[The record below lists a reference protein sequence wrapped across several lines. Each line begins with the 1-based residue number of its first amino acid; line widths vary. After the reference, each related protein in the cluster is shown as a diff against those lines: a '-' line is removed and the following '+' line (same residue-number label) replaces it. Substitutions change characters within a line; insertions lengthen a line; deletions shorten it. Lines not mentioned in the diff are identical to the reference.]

1 MSGIPVSARPHEASL
16 ERLEQAENLFACGDV
31 ASARRMLSECLA
43 DPAAPVE
50 HQVQALNDLGVI
62 ANAHGRPDEAER
74 LLLGAVSRDAGYVPA
89 LENLAALCAGD
100 DLVQATHWARRAAE
114 ADPGSGA
121 AWRQVAELERRR
133 RRRTEARVA
142 LERAGALG
150 ENVGDE
156 LAELAEL
163 AGREE
168 AAVPGSPAAPRALS
182 RVLIVVDY
190 FHPSLGGSERLA
202 EAAGA
207 TLQAQGLTVEV
218 ATRPLPHRTA
228 TTHRGMLVHEI
239 DPQRLEE
246 LQAIVAARAYDGI
259 LIFSAPT
266 AWPIVASLHLPAP
279 RPRIVAVPCINAENS
294 AALRANAAMLDA
306 YANLIATADVV
317 GYSSHGGCDAQL
329 CEDLGL
335 DGVYVPN
342 AVERV
347 SPRGAPPLLAGD
359 APLLLVVA
367 NMWPEKNHAGLLRA
381 LRDHPGRWRLAII
394 GEASP
399 EAPHIAEEVRQLAS
413 ADPRVHLLGPAD
425 PGTVAAAMTQATALL
440 LPSLA
445 EATPLVVLEAM
456 SHRLPWIATPTCGAV
471 HDHAGG
477 LILPLR
483 MFGEGIDFLLDAPA
497 AAAELGAAGLA
508 HWEASYTWD
517 VMGPRYADILRGAPV
532 DALAPPAGALAA
544 TEDVRA
550 RFYERRAR
558 SDAA

>member
-1 MSGIPVSARPHEASL
+1 MTGIPVSARPHETTL
-16 ERLEQAENLFACGDV
+16 EPLEQAEQLFADGDV

-43 DPAAPVE
+43 DPATPVE

-62 ANAHGRPDEAER
+62 ANAQGRPDEAER
-74 LLLGAVSRDAGYVPA
+74 FLLGAVSRDAGYVPA
-89 LENLAALCAGD
+89 LENLAALCARD
-100 DLVQATHWARRAAE
+100 DPVQAAYWARRAAE
-114 ADPGSGA
+114 AQPGA
-121 AWRQVAELERRR
+121 VETVA
-133 RRRTEARVA
+133 
-142 LERAGALG
+142 
-150 ENVGDE
+150 DE
-156 LAELAEL
+156 LAELAR
-163 AGREE
+163 REE
-168 AAVPGSPAAPRALS
+168 AGVPGSPAAPRALS

-218 ATRPLPHRTA
+218 ATRRLPQRTA
-228 TTHRGMLVHEI
+228 REHRGMLVHEI
-239 DPQRLEE
+239 DPERPDE
-246 LQAIVAARAYDGI
+246 LQAVVAAGAYDGM

-266 AWPIVASLHLPAP
+266 SWPIVASLRLPAP

-294 AALRANAAMLDA
+294 AALRSNPAMLHA
-306 YANLIATADVV
+306 YANLIATADVI
-317 GYSSHGGCDAQL
+317 GYSSHSGCDAQL

-335 DGVYVPN
+335 GGVYVPN

-347 SPRGAPPLLAGD
+347 SPRGALPLVGGD

-381 LRDHPGRWRLAII
+381 LRDHPGRWRLAVI

-399 EAPHIAEEVRQLAS
+399 EAPHVAEEVRQLAS

-497 AAAELGAAGLA
+497 AAGELGAAGLA
-508 HWEASYTWD
+508 HWQASYTWD
-517 VMGPRYADILRGAPV
+517 VMGPRYADILRGAQV
-532 DALAPPAGALAA
+532 DALAPPADALAA
-544 TEDVRA
+544 TEAVRA

-558 SDAA
+558 SEAA

>member
-1 MSGIPVSARPHEASL
+1 VTGIPVSARPHEPSL
-16 ERLEQAENLFACGDV
+16 ERLERAEELFADGDV
-31 ASARRMLSECLA
+31 TSARRMLSECLA
-43 DPAAPVE
+43 DPATPVE

-62 ANAHGRPDEAER
+62 ANAQGCPDEAER

-89 LENLAALCAGD
+89 LENLAALCARD
-100 DLVQATHWARRAAE
+100 DPVQATYWARRAAE
-114 ADPGSGA
+114 AHPGAGETMAGETMAGETMAGETA
-121 AWRQVAELERRR
+121 A
-133 RRRTEARVA
+133 
-142 LERAGALG
+142 G
-150 ENVGDE
+150 E
-156 LAELAEL
+156 LAELAPRDET
-163 AGREE
+163 G
-168 AAVPGSPAAPRALS
+168 VPCSTAAPRALS

-190 FHPSLGGSERLA
+190 FYPSLGGSERLA

-218 ATRPLPHRTA
+218 ATRRLPQRTA
-228 TTHRGMLVHEI
+228 REHRGMLVHEI
-239 DPQRLEE
+239 DPERPEA
-246 LQAIVAARAYDGI
+246 LQTVVAAGAYDGM

-266 AWPIVASLHLPAP
+266 SWPIVASLRLPAP

-294 AALRANAAMLDA
+294 AALRANPAMLHA
-306 YANLIATADVV
+306 YADLIATADVV
-317 GYSSHGGCDAQL
+317 GYSSHSGCDARL

-335 DGVYVPN
+335 GGVYVPN

-347 SPRGAPPLLAGD
+347 SPRGELPGLAGG

-399 EAPHIAEEVRQLAS
+399 EAPHVAEEVRQLAN

-456 SHRLPWIATPTCGAV
+456 SHRLPWIATPNCGAV

-477 LILPLR
+477 LILPVR

-497 AAAELGAAGLA
+497 AAGELGAAGLA

-517 VMGPRYADILRGAPV
+517 VMGPRYADILRGTQV
-532 DALAPPAGALAA
+532 DALAPPARALAA

-558 SDAA
+558 SEAA

>member
-1 MSGIPVSARPHEASL
+1 MTGIPVSARPHESSL
-16 ERLEQAENLFACGDV
+16 ERLERAEELFADGDV
-31 ASARRMLSECLA
+31 TSARRMLSECLA
-43 DPAAPVE
+43 DPATPVE

-62 ANAHGRPDEAER
+62 ANAQGRPDEAER
-74 LLLGAVSRDAGYVPA
+74 LLVGAVSRDAGYVPA
-89 LENLAALCAGD
+89 LENLAALCARD
-100 DLVQATHWARRAAE
+100 DPVQAAYWARRAAE
-114 ADPGSGA
+114 AHPG
-121 AWRQVAELERRR
+121 
-133 RRRTEARVA
+133 
-142 LERAGALG
+142 AGETMAG
-150 ENVGDE
+150 ETGTGE
-156 LAELAEL
+156 LAELAPRDE
-163 AGREE
+163 AG
-168 AAVPGSPAAPRALS
+168 VPGSTAAPRALS

-190 FHPSLGGSERLA
+190 FYPSLGGSERLA

-218 ATRPLPHRTA
+218 ATRRLPQRTA
-228 TTHRGMLVHEI
+228 REHRGMLVHEI
-239 DPQRLEE
+239 DPERPEA
-246 LQAIVAARAYDGI
+246 LQTVVAAGAYDGM

-266 AWPIVASLHLPAP
+266 SWPIVASLRLPAP

-294 AALRANAAMLDA
+294 AALRANPAMLHA
-306 YANLIATADVV
+306 YADLIATADVV
-317 GYSSHGGCDAQL
+317 GYSSHSGCDARL

-335 DGVYVPN
+335 GGVYVPN
-342 AVERV
+342 AVERL
-347 SPRGAPPLLAGD
+347 SPRGELPGLAGD

-399 EAPHIAEEVRQLAS
+399 EAPHVAEEVRQLAN

-456 SHRLPWIATPTCGAV
+456 SHRLPWIATPDCGAV

-477 LILPLR
+477 LILPVRL
-483 MFGEGIDFLLDAPA
+483 FGEGIDFLLDAPA
-497 AAAELGAAGLA
+497 AAGELGAAGLA

-517 VMGPRYADILRGAPV
+517 VMGPRYADILRGAQV
-532 DALAPPAGALAA
+532 DALAPPARALAA

-558 SDAA
+558 SEAA

>member
-1 MSGIPVSARPHEASL
+1 MTGIPVSARPHETTL
-16 ERLEQAENLFACGDV
+16 EPLEQAEQLFANGDV

-43 DPAAPVE
+43 GPATPVE

-62 ANAHGRPDEAER
+62 ANAEGRPDEAER
-74 LLLGAVSRDAGYVPA
+74 FLLVAVSRDAGYVPA
-89 LENLAALCAGD
+89 LENLAALCARD
-100 DLVQATHWARRAAE
+100 DPVQAAYWARRAAE
-114 ADPGSGA
+114 AQPGA
-121 AWRQVAELERRR
+121 VETVA
-133 RRRTEARVA
+133 
-142 LERAGALG
+142 
-150 ENVGDE
+150 DE
-156 LAELAEL
+156 LAELAR
-163 AGREE
+163 REE
-168 AAVPGSPAAPRALS
+168 AGVPGSPTAPRALS

-218 ATRPLPHRTA
+218 ATRRLPQRTA
-228 TTHRGMLVHEI
+228 REHRGMVVHEI
-239 DPQRLEE
+239 DPERPDE
-246 LQAIVAARAYDGI
+246 LQAVVANRAYDGM

-266 AWPIVASLHLPAP
+266 SWPIFASLRLPAP

-294 AALRANAAMLDA
+294 AALRSNPAMLHA
-306 YANLIATADVV
+306 YANLIATADVI
-317 GYSSHGGCDAQL
+317 GYSSHSGCDAQL

-335 DGVYVPN
+335 GGVYVPN

-347 SPRGAPPLLAGD
+347 SPRGALPLVGSD

-381 LRDHPGRWRLAII
+381 LRDHSGRWRLAVI

-399 EAPHIAEEVRQLAS
+399 EAPHVAEEVRQLAI

-425 PGTVAAAMTQATALL
+425 PGTVAAAMTDATALL

-483 MFGEGIDFLLDAPA
+483 MFGDGIDFLLDAPA
-497 AAAELGAAGLA
+497 AARELGAAGLA
-508 HWEASYTWD
+508 HWQASYTWD
-517 VMGPRYADILRGAPV
+517 VMGPRYADILRGAQV
-532 DALAPPAGALAA
+532 DALAPPADALAA
-544 TEDVRA
+544 TEAVRA

-558 SDAA
+558 SEAA

>member
-1 MSGIPVSARPHEASL
+1 MSGIPVSARPHEPGCG
-16 ERLEQAENLFACGDV
+16 RLEQAEQHFACGDV

-43 DPAAPVE
+43 DPATPIGD
-50 HQVQALNDLGVI
+50 QVQALNDLGVI
-62 ANAHGRPDEAER
+62 ANAQGCPDEAER
-74 LLLGAVSRDAGYVPA
+74 LLLGAVGLVAGYVPA
-89 LENLAALCAGD
+89 LENLAALCARD
-100 DLVQATHWARRAAE
+100 DLVQAAHWARRAAE
-114 ADPGSGA
+114 AHPGSGP
-121 AWRQVAELERRR
+121 AWRQVTALERRR
-133 RRRTEARVA
+133 RRWTEARVA

-150 ENVGDE
+150 ETVAG
-156 LAELAEL
+156 ELAEL

-168 AAVPGSPAAPRALS
+168 PGVPASAATPRTIS

-207 TLQAQGLTVEV
+207 ALQAQGLAVDV
-218 ATRPLPHRTA
+218 ATRRLPQRTA
-228 TTHRGMLVHEI
+228 REHRGMPVHEV
-239 DPQRLEE
+239 DPARPDE
-246 LQAIVAARAYDGI
+246 LQAVVAAGGYDAM

-266 AWPIVASLHLPAP
+266 SWPIVASLRLPAP

-294 AALRANAAMLDA
+294 AALRANPGLLQA
-306 YANLIATADVV
+306 YTDLIATADVV
-317 GYSSHGGCDAQL
+317 GYSSHTGCDVRL
-329 CEDLGL
+329 SEDLGL
-335 DGVYVPN
+335 RGVYVPN

-347 SPRGAPPLLAGD
+347 SPHSAAPLLAGE

-399 EAPHIAEEVRQLAS
+399 EAPQIAEEVRQRAS
-413 ADPRVHLLGPAD
+413 ADPRVHLLGPAE

-456 SHRLPWIATPTCGAV
+456 SHRLPWIATPACGAV

-483 MFGEGIDFLLDAPA
+483 LFGEGIDFLLDDPA
-497 AAAELGAAGLA
+497 AAGELGGAGLA

-517 VMGPRYADILRGAPV
+517 VMGPRYADILRGAQVGGLP
-532 DALAPPAGALAA
+532 APADALAA

-558 SDAA
+558 REAA

>member
-1 MSGIPVSARPHEASL
+1 MTGIPVSARPHETIL
-16 ERLEQAENLFACGDV
+16 EPLEQAEQLFVDGDA

-43 DPAAPVE
+43 DPATPVE

-62 ANAHGRPDEAER
+62 ANAQGRPDEAER
-74 LLLGAVSRDAGYVPA
+74 FLLGAVSRDAGYGPA
-89 LENLAALCAGD
+89 LENLAALCARD
-100 DLVQATHWARRAAE
+100 DPVQAAYWARRAAE
-114 ADPGSGA
+114 AQPGA
-121 AWRQVAELERRR
+121 VETVADELAELERR
-133 RRRTEARVA
+133 
-142 LERAGALG
+142 
-150 ENVGDE
+150 
-156 LAELAEL
+156 
-163 AGREE
+163 EE
-168 AAVPGSPAAPRALS
+168 AGVPGSPAAPRALS

-190 FHPSLGGSERLA
+190 FHPSVGGSERLA

-218 ATRPLPHRTA
+218 ATRCLPQRTA
-228 TTHRGMLVHEI
+228 RKHRGMLVHEI
-239 DPQRLEE
+239 DPEHPDE
-246 LQAIVAARAYDGI
+246 LQAVVAAGAYDGL

-266 AWPIVASLHLPAP
+266 SWPIVASLRLPAP

-294 AALRANAAMLDA
+294 AALRSNPAMLHA
-306 YANLIATADVV
+306 YANLIATADVI
-317 GYSSHGGCDAQL
+317 GYSSHSGCDAQL

-335 DGVYVPN
+335 GGVYVPN

-347 SPRGAPPLLAGD
+347 SPRGALPLVGGD

-381 LRDHPGRWRLAII
+381 LRDHPGHWRLAVI

-399 EAPHIAEEVRQLAS
+399 EAPHVAEEVRQLAG

-497 AAAELGAAGLA
+497 DAGELGAAGLA
-508 HWEASYTWD
+508 HWQASYTWD
-517 VMGPRYADILRGAPV
+517 VMGPRYAAILRGAQV
-532 DALAPPAGALAA
+532 DALAPPADALAA
-544 TEDVRA
+544 TEAVRA

-558 SDAA
+558 SEAA